1 MKTEKCGGEEKKMR
15 NQWKSDMQPVM
26 MTDDIAFVGGTPVSV
41 HALIGREGLILID
54 SGYPGMLSGVG
65 ENLRAL
71 GLRLEDVR
79 FVVHSH
85 GHIDHYGSTAEIV
98 RRTGARTPILSMDG
112 AIFRGLRS

>member
-1 MKTEKCGGEEKKMR
+1 MRTQKRGGEEKKMQ

-41 HALIGREGLILID
+41 HVLIGRDGLILID
-54 SGYPGMLSGVG
+54 SGYPGMLSGVE

-71 GLRLEDVR
+71 GLHLGDVR

-85 GHIDHYGSTAEIV
+85 GHIDHYGSTPESIPA
-98 RRTGARTPILSMDG
+98 
-112 AIFRGLRS
+112 